1 MYEGEERCIKS
12 FGGKTKRKR
21 PLRRPKH
28 SWEDI
33 KMYLQELKKGGKD
46 WIDLA
51 QDKDNWQTPV

>member
-1 MYEGEERCIKS
+1 MRERRGALRVLVEKPE
-12 FGGKTKRKR
+12 RKR

-33 KMYLQELKKGGKD
+33 KMYLQELEKGGKD

-51 QDKDNWQTPV
+51 QDKDSWQAPV